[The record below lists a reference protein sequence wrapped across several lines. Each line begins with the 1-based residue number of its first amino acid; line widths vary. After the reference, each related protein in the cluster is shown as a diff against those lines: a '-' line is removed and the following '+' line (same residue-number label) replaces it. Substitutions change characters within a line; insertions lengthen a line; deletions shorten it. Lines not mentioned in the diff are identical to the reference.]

1 MIPCPACSGENR
13 HDAIFCEHCHK
24 ALGPFRYVKEE
35 LNAQLAPH
43 EKLADRVTDFIGQP
57 HFVVVHLLWFALWIF
72 LNTGI
77 VAIVRRFD
85 VYPYNLLATVLAV
98 EAIFITGFILIT
110 QNRQQLQAEKYAE
123 LDYEVN
129 VRSYRE
135 ICEVKKMLE
144 EMQVRLVNLERA
156 S

>member
-1 MIPCPACSGENR
+1 MMPCPACGGENP
-13 HDAIFCEHCHK
+13 AETVFCEHCDK

-35 LNAQLAPH
+35 LNAQLSAH
-43 EKLADRVTDFIGQP
+43 EKLADRVTEFIGRP
-57 HFVVVHLLWFALWIF
+57 HFVVVHLLWFALWVVA
-72 LNTGI
+72 NTGI
-77 VAIVRRFD
+77 LVVVRQFD
-85 VYPYNLLATVLAV
+85 EYPYSLLGTMLSV
-98 EAIFITGFILIT
+98 EAIFITGFLLIS

-135 ICEVKKMLE
+135 IIEMKNMLQ
-144 EMQVRLVNLERA
+144 EMQKRMTSLEGR

>member
-1 MIPCPACSGENR
+1 MIPCPACGGANLN
-13 HDAIFCEHCHK
+13 DTIFCAHCAK

-35 LNAQLAPH
+35 LNAQLTPH
-43 EKLADRVTDFIGQP
+43 EKLADRVTDFVGRP
-57 HFVVVHLLWFALWIF
+57 HFVAAHTLLFILWGL

-77 VAIVRRFD
+77 FALVRQFD
-85 VYPYNLLATVLAV
+85 AYPYNLLATLLSI

-135 ICEVKKMLE
+135 ICEVKGMLQ
-144 EMQVRLVNLERA
+144 EMEARFTQREN

>member
-1 MIPCPACSGENR
+1 MIPCTACGGENPV
-13 HDAIFCEHCHK
+13 DTIFCEHCHK

-43 EKLADRVTDFIGQP
+43 EKIADWVTDFIGRP
-57 HFVVVHLLWFALWIF
+57 HFIAVHLLWFGLWIL
-72 LNTGI
+72 LNTGV
-77 VAIVRRFD
+77 VAIIHQFD

-98 EAIFITGFILIT
+98 EAIFMTGFILIT

-135 ICEVKKMLE
+135 ICELKQML
-144 EMQVRLVNLERA
+144 QDFQSRLATLEKVP
-156 S
+156 